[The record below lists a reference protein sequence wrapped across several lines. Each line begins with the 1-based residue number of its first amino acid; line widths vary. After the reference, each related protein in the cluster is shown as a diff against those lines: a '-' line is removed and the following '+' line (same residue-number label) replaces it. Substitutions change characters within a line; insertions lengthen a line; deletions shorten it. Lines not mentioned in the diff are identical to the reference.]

1 MGASKFPR
9 APSGHSARVI
19 FSLSVAV
26 VCMTA
31 VVSEV
36 IVRLA
41 AIDVGNDVEVKIVE
55 RVVVVVLYDE
65 SVTVVLVEVMLVND
79 SAMLVEV
86 MLVDD
91 GTMLVEVIVVD
102 DCVMLVEVAVPDDC
116 VVKIMLVVEED
127 IVVVEI
133 RVELVADVAVGL
145 NKHSKHVTGQL
156 CVINISPHADRG
168 MPSQNASSRH
178 SF

>member
-1 MGASKFPR
+1 
-9 APSGHSARVI
+9 
-19 FSLSVAV
+19 
-26 VCMTA
+26 MTA

-55 RVVVVVLYDE
+55 RVAVVVLYDE

-91 GTMLVEVIVVD
+91 GTMLVEVIVVDDGDMLVEVIVVD